1 MNASRLL
8 LLSIALAPALVLGQ
22 KKEDL
27 ASIQRDVASMDDHVK
42 QLQKSFDDM
51 KAAMTALMQQSD
63 RRVQ

>member
-8 LLSIALAPALVLGQ
+8 LLSLALAPALVLGQ
-22 KKEDL
+22 KREDL

-51 KAAMTALMQQSD
+51 KAAHDGADAAAD